1 MYVRNKK
8 FLELHKGDKVEYIL
22 WKNAHHLHQTD
33 LGFIN
38 GNLLQAC
45 KHSHLSQ
52 IFLDLNIEAISKFIK
67 GETVEGTYG
76 AKDLGRSF
84 SPEKFYS
91 EDNFMYWSDCI
102 IQNVW
107 TLAFKMIL

>member
-91 EDNFMYWSDCI
+91 
-102 IQNVW
+102 
-107 TLAFKMIL
+107 